1 VKDIVTTA
9 MVEAGE
15 RFLTAVPVLVEV
27 GICSDWGEK

>member
-1 VKDIVTTA
+1 

-15 RFLTAVPVLVEV
+15 RFLTAVPVLVEA